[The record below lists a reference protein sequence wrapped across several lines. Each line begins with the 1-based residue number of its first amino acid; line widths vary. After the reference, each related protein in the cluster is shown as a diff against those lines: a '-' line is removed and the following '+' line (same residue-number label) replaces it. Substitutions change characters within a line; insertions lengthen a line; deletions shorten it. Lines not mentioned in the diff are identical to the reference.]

1 MRRCEGELGLSESW
15 LMEQSRECCDGL
27 GMWRRW
33 KKITR
38 SDVRFVRPR
47 GRPRTGW
54 MDSVKRVLDP
64 RGMSVEQGRVVVCGR
79 NGWRAVVNA

>member
-1 MRRCEGELGLSESW
+1 MRIEDRHLG
-15 LMEQSRECCDGL
+15 
-27 GMWRRW
+27 

-38 SDVRFVRPR
+38 FDVRVTRPR

-64 RGMSVEQGRVVVCGR
+64 RGMSVEQGRVTVSDR
-79 NGWRAVVNA
+79 NEWRAVVNA